1 MRILNISN
9 NYHNS
14 SLWQNMHETYEKL
27 HHGEACFVAFS
38 RKGVTFEKNQ
48 LEVYDFPIL
57 DAADR
62 LFFFRKINKCF
73 NALNAR
79 RDIIDDVNCIHAH
92 TLFSD
97 GAVAYKMW
105 KAHSIPYIVSIRN
118 TDINTFYRLKPYLK
132 PYADRILYNAS
143 SIICLSPSYNEQIL
157 SKVSSKI
164 RSEVEK
170 KTVIVP
176 NGINKY
182 WFDNTCGKRTCSKD
196 GTIRLVTAGQVS
208 KNKNQATIAK
218 ACELLISRGC
228 KVEYHLAGKIED
240 TGYFALFKD
249 KPFVKYH
256 GALCKEDLCVLY
268 RQCDIFV
275 LASRYETFGLVYA
288 EAMTQGLPIIYTQGQ
303 GFDGQ
308 FPNGE
313 VGFAVPCD
321 DVQSIVVKV
330 LDAIER
336 YDELSAN
343 AITGCR
349 KFEAENVVETFYCL
363 LCSAVGG
370 IEDK

>member
-1 MRILNISN
+1 
-9 NYHNS
+9 
-14 SLWQNMHETYEKL
+14 MHKTYEKL
-27 HHGEACFVAFS
+27 HHGEAFFVAFS
-38 RKGVTFEKNQ
+38 RKGEAFENNQ

-73 NALNAR
+73 NALNTR

-97 GAVAYKMW
+97 GAVAHRMW
-105 KAHSIPYIVSIRN
+105 KAHGIPYIASIRN

-143 SIICLSPSYNEQIL
+143 SIICLSPSYKEQIL

-182 WFDNTCGKRTCSKD
+182 WFDNTCGKRTCTED

-208 KNKNQATIAK
+208 KNKNQSTIAK
-218 ACELLISRGC
+218 ACEILISKGY
-228 KVEYHLAGKIED
+228 KVEYHIAGKIED
-240 TGYFALFKD
+240 AGYFALFKD
-249 KPFVKYH
+249 KDFVKYH
-256 GALCKEDLCVLY
+256 GSLSKEELCALY

-288 EAMTQGLPIIYTQGQ
+288 EAMTQGLPIIYTRGQ

-308 FPNGE
+308 FPDGK

-321 DVQSIVVKV
+321 DIQNIVAKV
-330 LDAIER
+330 FKRI
-336 YDELSAN
+336 
-343 AITGCR
+343 G
-349 KFEAENVVETFYCL
+349 
-363 LCSAVGG
+363 
-370 IEDK
+370 

>member
-9 NYHNS
+9 NYHYS
-14 SLWQNMHETYEKL
+14 SLWLNMHKTYEKL
-27 HHGEACFVAFS
+27 HHGEAFFVAFS
-38 RKGVTFEKNQ
+38 RKGEAFENNQ

-62 LFFFRKINKCF
+62 LFFFRKLNKCF

-97 GAVAYKMW
+97 GAVAYRMW
-105 KAHSIPYIVSIRN
+105 KAHGIPYIVSIRN
-118 TDINTFYRLKPYLK
+118 TDINTFYRLKPYLR
-132 PYADRILYNAS
+132 PYADRILDNAS
-143 SIICLSPSYNEQIL
+143 SIICLSPSYKEQIL

-164 RSEVEK
+164 RREIEN

-176 NGINKY
+176 NGINRY
-182 WFDNTCGKRTCSKD
+182 WFDNICKNRTCSKNS
-196 GTIRLVTAGQVS
+196 TIRLVAAGQVS
-208 KNKNQATIAK
+208 KNKNQATVVT
-218 ACELLISRGC
+218 ACEILISKGY
-228 KVEYHLAGKIED
+228 KIEYHIAGKIED
-240 TGYFALFKD
+240 AGYFALFKD
-249 KPFVKYH
+249 KTFVKYH
-256 GALCKEDLCVLY
+256 GSLSKEELCALY

-288 EAMTQGLPIIYTQGQ
+288 EAMTQGLPIIYTRGQ

-308 FPNGE
+308 FPDGK

-321 DVQSIVVKV
+321 DIQNIVAKV
-330 LDAIER
+330 IAVIER

-343 AITGCR
+343 AITGCS
-349 KFEAENVVETFYCL
+349 KFKTEIVVETFYDL
-363 LCSAVGG
+363 LVNAVKSVGSR
-370 IEDK
+370 